1 MAVATDTV
9 STADETAAAA
19 AAAAAGNNPVL
30 LGIPSFVLGGIPLAL
45 FLLGYQDGAIAG
57 LMVNIILVSGMGLL
71 ISAIWAIKLGAGAV
85 GAIFGLFSSFWL
97 SFALLLL
104 GTTHGWFGS
113 SALEDTTEAAAANA
127 AAAAGGT
134 IVFVLSWTIAVAV
147 LTLATLRLPLA
158 FSVLIF
164 LVAVALF
171 LVLMANLT
179 ADTIWGTLA
188 GYVALAFSLLG
199 VYIFLDAMGQ
209 ALGGKALP
217 LGNPIP
223 K

>member
-1 MAVATDTV
+1 MAAATDTV
-9 STADETAAAA
+9 STADEAAAAA

-45 FLLGYQDGAIAG
+45 FLLGYEGGAIAG
-57 LMVNIILVSGMGLL
+57 LMVNIILVAGLGLL
-71 ISAIWAIKLGAGAV
+71 ISAIWAIRLGAGAV

-113 SALEDTTEAAAANA
+113 TGDAAADA

-134 IVFVLSWTIAVAV
+134 IVFLLSWTVAVLV

-164 LVAVALF
+164 LVDLALF
-171 LVLMANLT
+171 LVLLGNLT
-179 ADTIWGTLA
+179 GATVWGTVA
-188 GYVALAFSLLG
+188 GYVALAFSLIG
-199 VYIFLDAMGQ
+199 VYIFVDAMGQ
-209 ALGGKALP
+209 ALGGKAMS
-217 LGNPIP
+217 LGNPIL

>member
-1 MAVATDTV
+1 MAVATDTDT
-9 STADETAAAA
+9 TATQEAA

-45 FLLGYQDGAIAG
+45 FLLGYEDGAIAG

-71 ISAIWAIKLGAGAV
+71 ISAIWAIKVGAGAV

-113 SALEDTTEAAAANA
+113 SALEDPAEAAAANV

-134 IVFVLSWTIAVAV
+134 VVFLLSWTVAVVV

-158 FSVLIF
+158 FSLLIF
-164 LVAVALF
+164 LVAAALF
-171 LVLMANLT
+171 FVLLANLT
-179 ADTIWGTLA
+179 AASFWATLA

-199 VYIFLDAMGQ
+199 VYIFIDAMGQ
-209 ALGGKALP
+209 ALGGKAMP
-217 LGNPIP
+217 LGAPIL